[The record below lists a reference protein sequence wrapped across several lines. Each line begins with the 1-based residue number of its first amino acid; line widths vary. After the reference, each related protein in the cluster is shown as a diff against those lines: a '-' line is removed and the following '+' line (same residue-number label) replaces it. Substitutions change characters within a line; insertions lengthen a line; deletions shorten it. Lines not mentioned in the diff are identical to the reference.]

1 MKNNELR
8 FFEKVKKV
16 EIVYPDKNAFVF
28 YNDILDKIQVKINDI
43 NLDTSEFNL
52 AASRYHKQVRF
63 ETSLFEWLENNMY
76 IKNFIKEYEN
86 LLLPADSYC
95 TSNEIEF
102 KRTYKSSM

>member
-8 FFEKVKKV
+8 FFEKVKKI

-28 YNDILDKIQVKINDI
+28 YNDILDQIKVKINDI
-43 NLDTSEFNL
+43 ELDISNFNL
-52 AASRYHKQVRF
+52 SSIRYHKQVRF

-76 IKNFIKEYEN
+76 IKNFSKCCEN

-95 TSNEIEF
+95 NSNEIEF
-102 KRTYKSSM
+102 KRTYKS